1 VKWSAWFVWAPLP
14 ISFLLTGTGAI
25 GFSGTLRGQ
34 GLTADAALQDER
46 CCFNRVS
53 CVSFM
58 VDPSLA
64 GWAGLHAAIVDNKA
78 MPAPARDDPVFRH
91 FLSAPGA
98 TPGID
103 GGRGGR
109 RAGRRTQRPGP
120 ARSAS
125 LCCRE

>member
-1 VKWSAWFVWAPLP
+1 
-14 ISFLLTGTGAI
+14 
-25 GFSGTLRGQ
+25 
-34 GLTADAALQDER
+34 
-46 CCFNRVS
+46 
-53 CVSFM
+53 M

-103 GGRGGR
+103 GGGG
-109 RAGRRTQRPGP
+109 GVEP
-120 ARSAS
+120 AAVPNDQGLPAVLHCAAESEIHAAS
-125 LCCRE
+125 LGGGPRGIG

>member
-1 VKWSAWFVWAPLP
+1 M
-14 ISFLLTGTGAI
+14 
-25 GFSGTLRGQ
+25 
-34 GLTADAALQDER
+34 
-46 CCFNRVS
+46 
-53 CVSFM
+53 SFM

-103 GGRGGR
+103 GGGGVEPPPYPTT
-109 RAGRRTQRPGP
+109 RACPQCFTVLPRVKFMPRALEEVQG
-120 ARSAS
+120 A
-125 LCCRE
+125 LDKM